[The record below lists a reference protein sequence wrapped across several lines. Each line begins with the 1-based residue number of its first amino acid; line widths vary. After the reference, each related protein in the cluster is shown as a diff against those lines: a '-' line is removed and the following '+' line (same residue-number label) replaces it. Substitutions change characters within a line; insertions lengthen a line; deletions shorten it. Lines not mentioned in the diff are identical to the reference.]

1 MSKGY
6 GNFFNDVITTVNHR
20 YLKEQADNGCELSR
34 LRLNKIM
41 DPILSKHKDMKN
53 KLLKYDTSTYE
64 GCSYKF
70 TSNNIEALLN
80 LLEPDVDKYYSAY
93 NCIIKIL
100 KVLKKEEAKE
110 EVTAEEKLK
119 SLALLKLS
127 YKYKFDND
135 YDLMSKLITAEF
147 ATLFI
152 RNKHNLDLKNFLFN
166 YNLLQ
171 FILTLLEGLTPR
183 QVLGLFPIEKSYDGE
198 KYQTK
203 DYYSSIEAVNDLG
216 IDVPLNNKTAKEF
229 LMECMIGRFMFNAG
243 VSMMTLVSDYN
254 NWDLTDVIGFMQEI
268 KNKPHLKIVK

>member
-80 LLEPDVDKYYSAY
+80 LLDPDVDKYYSAY

-100 KVLKKEEAKE
+100 KVLKKEAAKE

-229 LMECMIGRFMFNAG
+229 LMECMIGRFMFKAG

>member
-6 GNFFNDVITTVNHR
+6 GNFFNDVITIINYR
-20 YLKEQADNGCELSR
+20 YLEKEVDNGCELSR
-34 LRLNKIM
+34 VRLNKLM
-41 DPILSKHKDMKN
+41 DPILSKHKDMKD

-64 GCSYKF
+64 GCGYKF
-70 TSNNIEALLN
+70 SYNNIEALLN
-80 LLEPDVDKYYSAY
+80 LIESDVDKYYSAY

-100 KVLKKEEAKE
+100 KILQKE

-119 SLALLKLS
+119 ALALLKLS

-152 RNKHNLDLKNFLFN
+152 GNKHNLDLKNFVFN

-203 DYYSSIEAVNDLG
+203 DYYSSMDVVNDLG
-216 IDVPLNNKTAKEF
+216 IDIPLNNETTKEF
-229 LMECMIGRFMFNAG
+229 LMECMIGNFLFETG

-254 NWDLTDVIGFMQEI
+254 NWDVTDVIWFMQEI
-268 KNKPHLKIVK
+268 KNEPHLKIVKS